1 MDNFLWEMEGGKPRE
16 HEHVPFIE
24 CFSETEDPDIMK
36 NYANDNT
43 DKHPLFIAYKSVI
56 FVCNQVRV
64 ANNKE
69 MQSKK
74 RTRNTQS
81 DKTPRHA

>member
-1 MDNFLWEMEGGKPRE
+1 MEGGKPRE
-16 HEHVPFIE
+16 NEHVAFFE
-24 CFSETEDPDIMK
+24 CFSETEDPDIME
-36 NYANDNT
+36 NYGNDNM
-43 DKHPLFIAYKSVI
+43 DKHPASIAYKSGI
-56 FVCNQVRV
+56 FVCNQVRA

-81 DKTPRHA
+81 DKTPRQA